1 MRNILIRQ
9 NFILRCIPAPYLRHV
24 YIGNSFSIK
33 ARLYSLSDAR
43 LVIQRFGGKC
53 GYADMR
59 ICGYTDI
66 RICGCADIR
75 ICGYADMQIYGYADM
90 RICGYTDMR
99 IYGYTD
105 IKLTDC
111 KMYCISLICN

>member
-59 ICGYTDI
+59 IYGYTDV
-66 RICGCADIR
+66 RIY
-75 ICGYADMQIYGYADM
+75 GYADMQIYGYADM
-90 RICGYTDMR
+90 RIYGYADIR
-99 IYGYTD
+99 IYGY
-105 IKLTDC
+105 
-111 KMYCISLICN
+111 